1 MLLAGLGVLALLF
14 WDAPLLWPLK
24 IVVVLFHELGHAV
37 ASWVTGGEV
46 VEIGLSAR
54 QGGHTLTKG
63 GIRMVILNAGYL
75 GSLLAGLGL
84 LAATRRERS
93 ARIVA
98 WALPVSM
105 LVIAF
110 ALIRP
115 VLGFGFVFTAI
126 AAVAFAVLARYG
138 SAELVR
144 WILRG
149 LGVFSVLYALFDVRD
164 DVFRGTGGS
173 DAHMLAE
180 ATMIPAA
187 VWGLGW
193 IGLGIGLLWL
203 TRKWIA

>member
-1 MLLAGLGVLALLF
+1 VALLF

-37 ASWVTGGEV
+37 AAWATGGEV

-54 QGGHTLTKG
+54 QGGHTLTRG
-63 GIRMVILNAGYL
+63 GVALVILNAGYL

-84 LAATRRERS
+84 LAATRREKA
-93 ARIVA
+93 ARVVA
-98 WALPVSM
+98 WVLPVAM
-105 LVIAF
+105 LALAIG
-110 ALIRP
+110 LIRP
-115 VLGFGFVFTAI
+115 IVGFGFVFTAI
-126 AAVAFAVLARYG
+126 AAVAFAALARYG
-138 SAELVR
+138 TADLVR
-144 WILRG
+144 WVLRG

-193 IGLGIGLLWL
+193 IALGLGLLWL